1 MLAFLGVW
9 LGLASLL
16 VALAMLLYR
25 PAFTDFSVISVLYFG
40 SPGAL
45 CFALL
50 TLWAYRKEPDT
61 DPGLQARRLQ
71 CKVTIAMAVIAVA
84 IVYGL
89 VIFSAKSE
97 AIEG

>member
-1 MLAFLGVW
+1 MLAFFGVW
-9 LGLASLL
+9 IGLASLL
-16 VALAMLLYR
+16 VALVMLIYR
-25 PAFTDFSVISVLYFG
+25 PAFTDFSVVSVLYFG

-61 DPGLQARRLQ
+61 DAGLEARRLQ
-71 CKVTIAMAVIAVA
+71 CKVAVAMAVIAAA

-89 VIFSAKSE
+89 IVFSTKFE
-97 AIEG
+97 AIER

>member
-9 LGLASLL
+9 IGLTTLL
-16 VALAMLLYR
+16 LALAMLLYR

-71 CKVTIAMAVIAVA
+71 CKVTVAMALIAAA

-89 VIFSAKSE
+89 IIFSRK
-97 AIEG
+97 I

>member
-1 MLAFLGVW
+1 MLAFFGVW
-9 LGLASLL
+9 VGLASLM
-16 VALAMLLYR
+16 VALAMPLYR
-25 PAFTDFSVISVLYFG
+25 PAFSDFSVVAVLYFG

-45 CFALL
+45 CFAFL

-71 CKVTIAMAVIAVA
+71 CRVTIAMAVIAAA

-89 VIFSAKSE
+89 IIFSTKLG